1 MTAEIERQL
10 AKMQQQGGVTSGQLK
25 AARDRVSLEKSLL
38 LHTQGVIKLEKEQL
52 ELIVKMHEKLGMTAT
67 ISAKTV
73 QHAKEEL
80 EIAKEMEKELRK
92 QEMLHKIISK
102 IPIVGRLFDSAAAKK
117 AYDMEVES
125 DRLANRKV
133 DHANALKASLKEGFN
148 VVSVGMG
155 ALSLLVEGFN
165 KIKTTV
171 FAIDQGISDLAKGMN
186 VTYKEARAVYEGFV
200 DIGIAS
206 GDFSLRAS
214 TMAKTLAEVNQSLG
228 SSVYLSEQEVKFMT
242 QLREKA
248 GLASEEIAMINKF
261 TKATGQDQKK
271 FTDDFLKSVKAVGER
286 RGIVINEKQ
295 ALQDVLKISKD
306 IVASFGMSASKLAD
320 AEAAAKKVGIS
331 MDKLNSI
338 ASTLLDFEQSISAE
352 IEAEILTGKQL
363 NLEMARVYAINNDIA
378 GLAGEIEKNYGSI
391 AEFSQM
397 NRLQQEA
404 AAKAVGLTRE
414 ELASSLLEA
423 QALAGVSGE
432 DAENRKRA
440 LDMLIKQY
448 GVAEAQRILDKEGVD
463 KIMEQYSVQ
472 QKFNA
477 AVEKLQELLGSILE
491 GPILGIL
498 EGFANF
504 LSNSFALHATLVAI
518 GALMGTLVGAVI
530 SMAVAVGAMTGG
542 PLGAFLI
549 GGAILG
555 AISGLIP
562 AVMSLFSGSSTEA
575 PQQVGDMSY
584 DPNGGMV
591 ITNPADES
599 MYQLKKSDG
608 MIAGAVSKDRDSRR
622 ERGSELKELIAEIR
636 NRNNKNVVLTLDY
649 QRLTGRASTTNYEIG
664 TENEVLT

>member
-1 MTAEIERQL
+1 M
-10 AKMQQQGGVTSGQLK
+10 S
-25 AARDRVSLEKSLL
+25 
-38 LHTQGVIKLEKEQL
+38 
-52 ELIVKMHEKLGMTAT
+52 
-67 ISAKTV
+67 
-73 QHAKEEL
+73 
-80 EIAKEMEKELRK
+80 
-92 QEMLHKIISK
+92 
-102 IPIVGRLFDSAAAKK
+102 
-117 AYDMEVES
+117 
-125 DRLANRKV
+125 
-133 DHANALKASLKEGFN
+133 
-148 VVSVGMG
+148 
-155 ALSLLVEGFN
+155 
-165 KIKTTV
+165 
-171 FAIDQGISDLAKGMN
+171 
-186 VTYKEARAVYEGFV
+186 
-200 DIGIAS
+200 
-206 GDFSLRAS
+206 
-214 TMAKTLAEVNQSLG
+214 KTLGDINQSLG

-271 FTDDFLKSVKAVGER
+271 FTDDFLKSVKAAGER